1 MLETKGKK
9 RVTDNLTER
18 HSKNGCVNVCM
29 HTISIYI
36 CVYVCLPVHFVSV
49 CVFDEGSTIPVVLLQ
64 DSVRQAPSI

>member
-36 CVYVCLPVHFVSV
+36 YMCV
-49 CVFDEGSTIPVVLLQ
+49 CVFACSFCVCMCV
-64 DSVRQAPSI
+64 